1 VALHGWFTGSHEAPA
16 APGDAHLPPL
26 LHVLPTGQSPSAA
39 HDAPAAGVS
48 AHAPHV
54 LPVAWWQYALL
65 HCDESPHGAPM
76 ASAPATAWH
85 EVGRLWLRTSSHDAP
100 GMAVAQSAICAAV
113 APVLGAARAFASAVF
128 AAEVHASTSPYSK
141 WMKKAEQ
148 VLYLAQRAVAASL
161 AACSA
166 VTVPAV
172 VPLPEH
178 AARTMAVAVAAKG
191 VNVRIAGI
199 VSTAEQGSCL
209 LARSFGYY
217 VLGRD

>member
-1 VALHGWFTGSHEAPA
+1 
-16 APGDAHLPPL
+16 L

-39 HDAPAAGVS
+39 HDAPATGVS

-54 LPVAWWQYALL
+54 VPVAWWQYALL

-85 EVGRLWLRTSSHDAP
+85 EVGRLWLRASSHDAL
-100 GMAVAQSAICAAV
+100 GMAVPQSAICAAV

-128 AAEVHASTSPYSK
+128 AADVQASTSPYSN

-148 VLYLAQRAVAASL
+148 VLYLAQRAVAALL
-161 AACSA
+161 AAWSA
-166 VTVPAV
+166 VTVLAV

-178 AARTMAVAVAAKG
+178 AARTTAVAAQG

-209 LARSFGYY
+209 LARAFGYY
-217 VLGRD
+217 VLG